1 MSDNI
6 AFLFILTILA
16 IPEKVAAAE
25 ERNESGVSLMAN
37 DRIPTVTSEDVSAME
52 LGSETPK
59 PGKGGRIL
67 ISESLNHSLE
77 DIMILQESRLTDELE
92 SFFRQTAGG
101 GGTKGR
107 GGGGSIKRLFW
118 RRQRRRS
125 STSACK
131 LSSLG

>member
-16 IPEKVAAAE
+16 IPEKVAPGE

-59 PGKGGRIL
+59 PGKGGRLL
-67 ISESLNHSLE
+67 ICEFVNPN
-77 DIMILQESRLTDELE
+77 
-92 SFFRQTAGG
+92 
-101 GGTKGR
+101 
-107 GGGGSIKRLFW
+107 
-118 RRQRRRS
+118 
-125 STSACK
+125 
-131 LSSLG
+131 SLG